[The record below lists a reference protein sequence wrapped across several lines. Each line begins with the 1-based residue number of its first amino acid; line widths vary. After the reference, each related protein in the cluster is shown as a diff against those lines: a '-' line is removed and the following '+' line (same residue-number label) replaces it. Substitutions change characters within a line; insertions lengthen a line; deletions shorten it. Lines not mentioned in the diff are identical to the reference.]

1 MIMFSAAELKKF
13 CKAAGAD
20 IAGIA
25 DLVSF
30 KEDSVTI
37 PAGLLF
43 PYTRAVSV
51 AMRLDDDI
59 MDAIADLPTVPYADH
74 YRAVNGALDRL
85 TARIVEWITGRGYR
99 SEAVPASKIED
110 TEKLLGAVSHK
121 AIACM
126 AGIGW
131 QGKSLLIVS
140 PEHGPRIRLA
150 TVLTDMPL
158 PPDKPL
164 EQRCGTC
171 RECTKACPAAAVRN
185 VTSQGRYQGR
195 EEALDF
201 NRCADRTFANSQL
214 PGIGARI
221 CGVCVRACPYGKP
234 KCINKKR

>member
-1 MIMFSAAELKKF
+1 MIMSSAAELKGF
-13 CKAAGAD
+13 CKASGAD

-25 DLVSF
+25 DLVPF
-30 KEDSVTI
+30 KEGRVTI
-37 PAGLLF
+37 PADLLH

-85 TARIVEWITGRGYR
+85 TARVVEWIIGRGYR

-110 TEKLLGAVSHK
+110 TEKLLGALSHK
-121 AIACM
+121 AVAHM

-158 PPDKPL
+158 PPDRPL

-171 RECTKACPAAAVRN
+171 RECTKACPAEAIRN
-185 VTSQGRYQGR
+185 VAAKGRYNSR
-195 EEALDF
+195 EEALVF

-221 CGVCVRACPYGKP
+221 CGVCVRVCPYGKP
-234 KCINKKR
+234 KHRDKAR